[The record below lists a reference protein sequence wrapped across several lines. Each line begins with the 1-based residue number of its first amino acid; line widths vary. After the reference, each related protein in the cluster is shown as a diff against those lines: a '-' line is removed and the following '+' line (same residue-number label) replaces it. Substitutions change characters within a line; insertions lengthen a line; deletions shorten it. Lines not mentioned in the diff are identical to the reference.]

1 MVKAWRLFPLI
12 LCWSLCS
19 EIYFRSWPLH
29 LHSEE
34 RIQSY
39 CLFLRATLTRDR
51 AICFITYLLPVWPFC
66 LFWIFKDASSREAWN
81 RVFVKQFTADIQRG
95 GGEKGGQSL
104 LNKNSIGFIS
114 ELMKALSIQCKTAYE
129 TRNSRSVHWICFRV
143 FSNKTLTVIK
153 RIRFIKSFFSRFCR
167 ITAESVYSPSLTSV
181 MLEWGLWGKK
191 ILLCIIFFE
200 YTPHDIYMGTG
211 WCFLGFSW
219 WFIYLTRKTVAECVC
234 VWLESSESRVAVQ
247 PISYSSAW
255 LPQWAFLFVA
265 SGFVPSEPPR

>member
-129 TRNSRSVHWICFRV
+129 TRNSRSVHWICFRA
-143 FSNKTLTVIK
+143 FSNKTLPVIK
-153 RIRFIKSFFSRFCR
+153 RMRFIKSFFSRFCR

-181 MLEWGLWGKK
+181 MLEWGLRGKK
-191 ILLCIIFFE
+191 ILLCISFFWIHTSWNLHG
-200 YTPHDIYMGTG
+200 Y
-211 WCFLGFSW
+211 WLVFSRLFLMVYLFS
-219 WFIYLTRKTVAECVC
+219 RKNSGKMCVC
-234 VWLESSESRVAVQ
+234 VIGELRKPCGGPTNFW
-247 PISYSSAW
+247 
-255 LPQWAFLFVA
+255 
-265 SGFVPSEPPR
+265 